1 MMIALKV
8 SVFMNKTRS
17 FEFSSENNF
26 LKTRKRQLK
35 HLQKYNKRLFNGA
48 RKGPIRN

>member
-1 MMIALKV
+1 MIALKV

-26 LKTRKRQLK
+26 LKMEKDD
-35 HLQKYNKRLFNGA
+35 
-48 RKGPIRN
+48 

>member
-17 FEFSSENNF
+17 FEFFSENNF
-26 LKTRKRQLK
+26 LKMEKD
-35 HLQKYNKRLFNGA
+35 N
-48 RKGPIRN
+48 

>member
-26 LKTRKRQLK
+26 FKIEKTIKTSAK
-35 HLQKYNKRLFNGA
+35 V
-48 RKGPIRN
+48 